1 MASAVNKGDFVHVVA
16 TFDMKTKEGKIR
28 YVNPANTT
36 IESDAPTEPDIELLV
51 SGAGGEPLQRT
62 NVVLRRSSCDP
73 GQSNDVG
80 LIQADLVKQPGMK
93 SVSLLY
99 KGQEVSRFDA
109 GEAIVAPAGRSLGLA
124 MPGAAGTTHRS
135 LTIDGLGDVAP
146 VAGVT
151 YSVQVKPDTGGPWNT
166 IAVGRDTPNVAI
178 DRNQFAGARQAD
190 VRVLRTTGFDEDVF
204 AEGKVDL
211 FNP

>member
-1 MASAVNKGDFVHVVA
+1 MASVVSNGDFIHVVA
-16 TFDMKTKEGKIR
+16 TFNTKTREGKIR

-36 IESDAPTEPDIELLV
+36 ISSDAPADSDIELLV
-51 SGAGGEPLQRT
+51 SDADGQPLQRT

-73 GQSNDVG
+73 GQPNDVG
-80 LIQADLVKQPGMK
+80 LIQADLVKQQGMK

-109 GEAIVAPAGRSLGLA
+109 GAPSAGPAGVSLGLA
-124 MPGAAGTTHRS
+124 MPGSASTTHRS
-135 LTIDGLGDVAP
+135 LTIDGLGGVAP
-146 VAGVT
+146 APGVT

-166 IAVGRDTPNVAI
+166 IAVGRDTPHVEI
-178 DRNQFAGARQAD
+178 DRNQFAGARQAE

-211 FNP
+211 FKA